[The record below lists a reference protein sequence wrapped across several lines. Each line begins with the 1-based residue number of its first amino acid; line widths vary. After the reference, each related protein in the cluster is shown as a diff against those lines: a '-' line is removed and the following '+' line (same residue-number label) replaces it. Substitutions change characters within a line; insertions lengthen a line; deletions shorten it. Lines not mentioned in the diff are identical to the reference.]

1 MQTPLSIHALFHSQN
16 PEGLMIYSKLYDLLC
31 RDVKSPF
38 SDGLDIP
45 VYFSTGDDN
54 SNLKL
59 VDTPSKKKVILVFI
73 DIHMFC
79 AENWKKYVAE
89 LIDKNENDDNTL
101 IVGIK
106 QYKHAFSFN
115 KKLGEIQSIVVDAI
129 TENSEVSLFSYN
141 NWDIFQ
147 TRLFDTL
154 IRFISGN
161 ADKKQLA
168 VFISHSKKDLD
179 NLGEKKAKEVRDFLC
194 SDTKLNS
201 FFDVHDIL
209 DGYKFGDQIR
219 NHVINSVLLI
229 LFTDSYSSREWCK
242 KEALTAKTYDIPIV
256 AVYMLKEK
264 VDRSFPYIGNVPGI
278 VFNGDWRKVINLLL
292 RTSLD
297 QSYEKELLSSV
308 DQDDSLEILPYSPE
322 AFCFS
327 KIKSATKKILYPE
340 PPLGNEEIEVLHD
353 ICQNMGRNVIFTTP
367 MSYQTSNINFE
378 GKRIAISISERSDLS
393 ASGIGDEM
401 YKDLTIELAR
411 HILKAGGH
419 LVYGGDLRKNGYTEL
434 FKELSNQYG
443 QREKAEADVV
453 YIDNYLS
460 WPIYNNLTL
469 EQKADY
475 INSRIKLINGEIGDF
490 VKPEETKDFIPPTS
504 LENRLKWASSLSKMR
519 MQMLNSTVAR
529 IVIGGKVT
537 GFLGYTAGI
546 AEEFML
552 SMEKHQPVFLV
563 GGFGGATHVIADI
576 LEGNASSSTLKDFAY
591 RDSKYVELYEW
602 CERNDFH
609 IEYEKLDR
617 YSCSD
622 LNNGLSEQENK
633 VLFHSVDIVEIV
645 SLILKGLSNTFGY
658 NE

>member
-1 MQTPLSIHALFHSQN
+1 M
-16 PEGLMIYSKLYDLLC
+16 
-31 RDVKSPF
+31 
-38 SDGLDIP
+38 
-45 VYFSTGDDN
+45 
-54 SNLKL
+54 
-59 VDTPSKKKVILVFI
+59 
-73 DIHMFC
+73 
-79 AENWKKYVAE
+79 
-89 LIDKNENDDNTL
+89 
-101 IVGIK
+101 
-106 QYKHAFSFN
+106 
-115 KKLGEIQSIVVDAI
+115 
-129 TENSEVSLFSYN
+129 
-141 NWDIFQ
+141 
-147 TRLFDTL
+147 
-154 IRFISGN
+154 
-161 ADKKQLA
+161 
-168 VFISHSKKDLD
+168 
-179 NLGEKKAKEVRDFLC
+179 
-194 SDTKLNS
+194 
-201 FFDVHDIL
+201 
-209 DGYKFGDQIR
+209 
-219 NHVINSVLLI
+219 
-229 LFTDSYSSREWCK
+229 
-242 KEALTAKTYDIPIV
+242 
-256 AVYMLKEK
+256 
-264 VDRSFPYIGNVPGI
+264 
-278 VFNGDWRKVINLLL
+278 
-292 RTSLD
+292 
-297 QSYEKELLSSV
+297 
-308 DQDDSLEILPYSPE
+308 
-322 AFCFS
+322 
-327 KIKSATKKILYPE
+327 
-340 PPLGNEEIEVLHD
+340 
-353 ICQNMGRNVIFTTP
+353 
-367 MSYQTSNINFE
+367 
-378 GKRIAISISERSDLS
+378 S